1 MLSRSTGEKTETH
14 REPVTCPTSQSYKVT
29 KKRSESYLFYSET
42 PSFFFFFFF
51 SLAIL
56 LPHLQAGP
64 TGNRRCQKVETWHTE
79 QSSACF
85 LLLDVAATGKLG
97 LTETFI
103 ELCIT

>member
-1 MLSRSTGEKTETH
+1 M
-14 REPVTCPTSQSYKVT
+14 T
-29 KKRSESYLFYSET
+29 KKRSEPDLFYSET
-42 PSFFFFFFF
+42 PSFFFFF

-56 LPHLQAGP
+56 LLHLQAGP
-64 TGNRRCQKVETWHTE
+64 TGNRRCQKVETWHPE

-85 LLLDVAATGKLG
+85 LLLDVVATGKLG